1 MSYLFI
7 TELADRLE
15 QFHIDEDG
23 AEALTPRELYTI
35 LEMSPT
41 PIEAIYNAYKL
52 GIIKGTRRNA
62 PPDR

>member
-1 MSYLFI
+1 MSYLF
-7 TELADRLE
+7 TKELAGRLE

-41 PIEAIYNAYKL
+41 IIEAVYNAYKL
-52 GIIKGTRRNA
+52 GILKGAQRDTL
-62 PPDR
+62 PDR